1 MASRAVFISS
11 LIFFVSACSS
21 SPVTHP
27 VTATQ
32 AAKQKDTPA
41 SKYAERSVLPSNTIA
56 SSSDPCVDNFNFL
69 REAGS
74 DSYQVYSKDYVK
86 IGNGYNFL
94 GQNKNIM
101 GNDARQVYNMNLDV
115 KLDTLCNK
123 VKYASFGIIKNKIKD
138 FDGI

>member
-1 MASRAVFISS
+1 MSLRTVFISS

-21 SPVTHP
+21 SPLTHP
-27 VTATQ
+27 VGTTQ
-32 AAKQKDTPA
+32 NSKQNTTPA
-41 SKYAERSVLPSNTIA
+41 SKYAVRSVLPSNTIA
-56 SSSDPCVDNFNFL
+56 SSSNPCVDNFNFL

-74 DSYQVYSKDYVK
+74 DSYPLYSNDYVK

-94 GQNKNIM
+94 SQNRNIM

-115 KLDTLCNK
+115 KLDTLCNQ
-123 VKYASFGIIKNKIKD
+123 VGYASFGIIKDKIKE